1 MKKPSPDA
9 LTLDE
14 LPLSQEDIDALK
26 KIGRAAGKQ
35 KNQLCFFVGP
45 SGTGKTLVASVLA
58 NDLERPLQRVKLPAL
73 LRKSAGKPKKGE
85 TEEAVTALFEK
96 AQAAGAV
103 LLFDEADA
111 LFGKRSEV
119 KDSHQRYA
127 NQEVSYLL
135 DAVGGYP
142 GLVILSS
149 NRKAEADSALS
160 GRRAHVLTFA
170 RQDDD

>member
-1 MKKPSPDA
+1 MSKQPPA
-9 LTLDE
+9 PLGLDE
-14 LPLSQEDIDALK
+14 LPLSQEDIDTLQ
-26 KIGRAAGKQ
+26 KIGRAAKKQ
-35 KNQLCFFVGP
+35 PKQLCLFTGP

-58 NDLERPLQRVKLPAL
+58 NELERPLQRVKLPTL
-73 LRKSAGKPKKGE
+73 LRKSAGE
-85 TEEAVTALFEK
+85 TEKAVTTLLDK

-119 KDSHQRYA
+119 KEGHERYA

-135 DAVGGYP
+135 DALDAYQ

-149 NRKAEADSALS
+149 NLKAGSDAPLS

-170 RQDDD
+170 RQNR